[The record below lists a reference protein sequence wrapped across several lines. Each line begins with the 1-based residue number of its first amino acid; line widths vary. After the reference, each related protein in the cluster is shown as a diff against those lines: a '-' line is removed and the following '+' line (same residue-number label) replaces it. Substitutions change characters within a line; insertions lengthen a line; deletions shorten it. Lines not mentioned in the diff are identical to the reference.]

1 MDQSRREFVRIASLA
16 MIGAC
21 AGCTSK
27 GAGGDDT
34 DPATDTDVSTGD
46 TDVAQDTDVANDTD
60 VPPPSGWTAVPLS
73 TNAKL
78 EAVGGYVYVRLGV
91 GRLIVARID
100 DTPTFIALSSVCT
113 HSGCTVTYR
122 NSQGDVYCACHRSYF
137 ATDGA
142 VTGGPAKRAL
152 AEYETQ
158 WDEPNNRVLVHAV

>member
-21 AGCTSK
+21 AGCATK
-27 GAGGDDT
+27 GAGADDT
-34 DPATDTDVSTGD
+34 DTTSNTDPDTG
-46 TDVAQDTDVANDTD
+46 TNGAQDTDVGTDTD
-60 VPPPSGWTAVPLS
+60 LPAPSGWTALPLPA
-73 TNAKL
+73 NPKL

-113 HSGCTVTYR
+113 HAGCTVTYKTA
-122 NSQGDVYCACHRSYF
+122 QAEVYCACHASHF
-137 ATDGA
+137 AIDGT

-152 AEYETQ
+152 AEYEAQ
-158 WDEPNNRVLVHAV
+158 WDEANNRVLVHAV